1 MVIYLSIY
9 ENICWYVWEAW
20 MSRVLPFLVVN
31 HFTTWKDGGATVLS
45 DVLKDTPSNLT
56 EPCLTALEL
65 MKCLGVSRCKPIP
78 SIGSIKRWHVYLQF
92 GWFLKVNVSKYHT
105 WLTWETH
112 LGVFGSSTPKKKK
125 WWSMVYDWCWGL
137 LKIFVRLFLQM
148 GLKLQ
153 NMLYYSMVMN
163 IWSVFV
169 AFLNVRIAQDW
180 QGLIMFPG
188 KTSSRNRWMRNPSWW
203 CLRNP
208 TFKKRDQK
216 GMNRLFADHTWS
228 TKNLE
233 LAKVEG
239 EKSKP
244 TLQGTNIFSPWE
256 KDNHLQQWPLMG
268 YCWWLK
274 SCTTKDDDCPIIQGF
289 NHPSGAGF
297 CSSTVC

>member
-112 LGVFGSSTPKKKK
+112 LGVFGSSTPKKE
-125 WWSMVYDWCWGL
+125 VVVHGL
-137 LKIFVRLFLQM
+137 WLVLGSLKDFCAFVSPNGVETAKHVILFDGHEYM
-148 GLKLQ
+148 
-153 NMLYYSMVMN
+153 
-163 IWSVFV
+163 I
-169 AFLNVRIAQDW
+169 RI
-180 QGLIMFPG
+180 
-188 KTSSRNRWMRNPSWW
+188 
-203 CLRNP
+203 CC
-208 TFKKRDQK
+208 
-216 GMNRLFADHTWS
+216 
-228 TKNLE
+228 
-233 LAKVEG
+233 
-239 EKSKP
+239 
-244 TLQGTNIFSPWE
+244 FS
-256 KDNHLQQWPLMG
+256 
-268 YCWWLK
+268 
-274 SCTTKDDDCPIIQGF
+274 
-289 NHPSGAGF
+289 
-297 CSSTVC
+297 